1 MSREE
6 KCGLHKTKAEN
17 LCLYHREPICV
28 GCKYDDRH
36 KFCPQDYVAVAA
48 DIPPSDQDREELYD
62 VCRQLYDDVLDLE
75 DGDFSQQEELK
86 NKLNFLF
93 GNFKSKINDLQTDTE
108 KCVDETRLKCKKQ
121 YDNVKQNCS

>member
-1 MSREE
+1 M
-6 KCGLHKTKAEN
+6 
-17 LCLYHREPICV
+17 CLYHREPICV

-36 KFCPQDYVAVAA
+36 KFCPQDYVAVTA
-48 DIPPSDQDREELYD
+48 DIPPSDQDREELYG

-75 DGDFSQQEELK
+75 DGDFSQQDELK

-108 KCVDETRLKCKKQ
+108 KCVDETKL
-121 YDNVKQNCS
+121 